1 MHEIKSETIGP
12 STSTG
17 NRSEDMYGLRK
28 ATSIGDPL
36 RDVRAMGGLPFG
48 PAGLASLGSSLSLPL
63 IKKML
68 MEHMMAAAG
77 SRVVRPIENEIKNK
91 FQQTFSGMS
100 PMDALKA
107 QWPINYFTGVK

>member
-17 NRSEDMYGLRK
+17 NPSEDMYGLRK

-36 RDVRAMGGLPFG
+36 RGVRAMGGLPMG
-48 PAGLASLGSSLSLPL
+48 PAGVVGMASDLSLPL
-63 IKKML
+63 IKRML
-68 MEHMMAAAG
+68 MEHALGTVG
-77 SRVVRPIENEIKNK
+77 SNLIGKPVMNK
-91 FQQTFSGMS
+91 LQQTFSGMS